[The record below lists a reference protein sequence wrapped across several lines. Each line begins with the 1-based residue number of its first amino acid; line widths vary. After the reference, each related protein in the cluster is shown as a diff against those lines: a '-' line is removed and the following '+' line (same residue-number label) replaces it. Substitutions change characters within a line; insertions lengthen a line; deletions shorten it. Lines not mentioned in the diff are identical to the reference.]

1 MSYQPG
7 RTSPKPPELP
17 SEEEFDFSVQ
27 PPTVRYPS
35 PPGLNRAVQYLLTPQ
50 PARSGVGGT
59 TVPSR
64 GRGSRS
70 PVGPLVSSPLR
81 ISSSAMASAPSSPER
96 PKAGTEDIRRRS
108 SDQFTREE
116 RRASTGHVLGL
127 EDATKSDVTPSPE
140 IAASRK
146 RSMPRDKQGRSA
158 MAAVM
163 SGLESR
169 LLPKSFTRGR
179 DSSRGS
185 SRRGSSLDSRSPS
198 SSSRPG
204 RSVSPSTQPSDS
216 TTKPTAADT
225 EKSKPP
231 VILDNTQNKSDEA
244 LAKPSGGLPD
254 YVKPA
259 EQADSGERLA
269 KDVFDRDKNIIESS
283 EDDAD
288 DLTSEDEHIPGVQ
301 VVHTRG
307 RKKKGSDISTI
318 TPSDFNKP
326 KESKAQTPEER
337 TFLVSFIQIRPR
349 VLFDVY

>member
-1 MSYQPG
+1 M
-7 RTSPKPPELP
+7 
-17 SEEEFDFSVQ
+17 
-27 PPTVRYPS
+27 
-35 PPGLNRAVQYLLTPQ
+35 
-50 PARSGVGGT
+50 
-59 TVPSR
+59 
-64 GRGSRS
+64 
-70 PVGPLVSSPLR
+70 GPLVSSPLR

-127 EDATKSDVTPSPE
+127 EDATKSDVSPAPE

-146 RSMPRDKQGRSA
+146 RSMQPRDKQGRSA

-198 SSSRPG
+198 SSSRPD